1 MKITLAIPTWN
12 GGRLLDRVLDAVDRQ
27 PGASEIERIAI
38 DSGSRDGTIDVLR
51 RHGFRVEHIPQSRFN
66 HGATR
71 DLMIEASSGQV
82 IVLLTQDAIPADS
95 RWLSE
100 LVGSYEDPAVGA
112 AYCKQIPREDCNP
125 FIARRL
131 REWTAGK
138 DSPMAQDPL
147 SQIEFDALEPMERL
161 RRCAFDNVASSVRKS
176 AWRALGGFG
185 RRRFGEDVAFG
196 KKLVLGGWR
205 IVFQARSS
213 VIHSHNRS
221 PREEGRRI
229 YCDHQN
235 LRELFGIRLLPTLR
249 SYRDARR
256 WGRKAYAE
264 VVDSLGLSE
273 REAATLR
280 EWAVDYAHEA
290 ARGMFLGAGW
300 PENSTGPHAA
310 RFRAIDEYMHR
321 GI

>member
-12 GGRLLDRVLDAVDRQ
+12 GGPLLDRVLDAVDRQ
-27 PGASEIERIAI
+27 PGARDLERIAI
-38 DSGSRDGTIDVLR
+38 DSGSRDGTVEVLR
-51 RHGFRVEHIPQSRFN
+51 RHGFRVEHIRQSRFN
-66 HGATR
+66 HGETR
-71 DLMIEASSGQV
+71 DLMIEASAGQV
-82 IVLLTQDAIPADS
+82 IVLLTQDAVPAND

-112 AYCKQIPREDCNP
+112 AYCKQLPREDCNP
-125 FIARRL
+125 FIARRI

-138 DSPMAQDPL
+138 DSPTVQDPL
-147 SQIEFDALEPMERL
+147 SPGEFAALEPMERL

-185 RRRFGEDVAFG
+185 HRRFGEDVAFG

-205 IVFQARSS
+205 IVFQARSE
-213 VIHSHNRS
+213 VVHSHNRT

-235 LRELFGIRLLPTLR
+235 LRELFGIQLLPTLQ
-249 SYRDARR
+249 SYREARR
-256 WGRKAYAE
+256 WGRREYAAI
-264 VVDSLGLSE
+264 VDSLGLP
-273 REAATLR
+273 EAQATELR
-280 EWAVDYAHEA
+280 AWAIDYAHEA
-290 ARGMFLGAGW
+290 SRGMFLGAGW
-300 PENSTGPHAA
+300 PENSTSTHAA
-310 RFRAIDEYMHR
+310 RFRAIDEIMHR